1 MELVADEPSDR
12 DGVALEE
19 PPRVTG
25 DRVEDRLHLGRRLA
39 HGPKDLTRSGLLVQG
54 LDEGAV
60 LLPELVEEPGVLDSD
75 DGLVGKGPEESDL
88 LVAEWPDL
96 KAANCD
102 GADRTVLPQQRN
114 ADEGSSPFSPRDRGS
129 LREFVHFGLKV
140 DDVDESSLEHGA
152 PVGGSRNEGKRAGL
166 ERAVMRDGPQDIAIK
181 AIDYGVEGLAESSCA
196 LSDRGKHR
204 LNVCR

>member
-1 MELVADEPSDR
+1 MGLGQRTILPLQLREQPHILDR
-12 DGVALEE
+12 NG
-19 PPRVTG
+19 
-25 DRVEDRLHLGRRLA
+25 
-39 HGPKDLTRSGLLVQG
+39 
-54 LDEGAV
+54 
-60 LLPELVEEPGVLDSD
+60 
-75 DGLVGKGPEESDL
+75 GLVSEGLEESDL

-102 GADRTVLPQQRN
+102 SADRTALPQQRN
-114 ADEGSSPFSPRDRGS
+114 TDEGSSPFPPRDRGS

-196 LSDRGKHR
+196 LSDRTEHWLHVGR
-204 LNVCR
+204 